1 MEHILISTSI
11 SEETLETDNNNK
23 YINYILLNYG
33 SIPSTYYW
41 LTSGFYYQG

>member
-23 YINYILLNYG
+23 YINYIVLNYG
-33 SIPSTYYW
+33 SIKYINPSE
-41 LTSGFYYQG
+41 LASFIFY